1 MHDSALQQTQLG
13 TESGFQEAPTTES
26 DELEQDQ
33 PNRQYRTQTPPL
45 PSLQSPRVKPSNGH
59 QTDEDVVKVVAVA
72 TKKSDWS

>member
-1 MHDSALQQTQLG
+1 
-13 TESGFQEAPTTES
+13 
-26 DELEQDQ
+26 LEQDQ